1 MMGRF
6 SEMSDRI
13 FGIHGQALLFRSER
27 MGILSS
33 NIANAD
39 TPEYKA
45 RDLSFGDALRAA
57 AGPAGQDGGVG
68 QPLALQRDSAGQ
80 LTAAG
85 TGNGAQELY
94 RIPDQPALD
103 GNTVDMERERV
114 RFTENAVAYQTTL
127 SFLNSRIKGINSALT
142 GQ

>member
-1 MMGRF
+1 MT
-6 SEMSDRI
+6 DQI
-13 FGIHGQALLFRSER
+13 FGIHGLALTYRSQR
-27 MGILSS
+27 MGVLSS

-57 AGPAGQDGGVG
+57 AGPVGQGGVD
-68 QPLALQRDSAGQ
+68 QPLALKRDAPGQ

-85 TGNGAQELY
+85 SIDGAKEMY

-127 SFLNSRIKGINSALT
+127 NFLNSRIKGINSALT

>member
-1 MMGRF
+1 MT
-6 SEMSDRI
+6 DRI
-13 FGIHGQALLFRSER
+13 FGIHGLALAYQSER
-27 MGILSS
+27 MGVLSS

-39 TPEYKA
+39 TPNFKA
-45 RDLSFGDALRAA
+45 RDVSFQDALRAA
-57 AGPAGQDGGVG
+57 AGPMAGEGGAL
-68 QPLALQRDSAGQ
+68 PLQRTDPRQLSATGG
-80 LTAAG
+80 AG
-85 TGNGAQELY
+85 TESQLLY

-127 SFLNSRIKGINSALT
+127 SFLNSRIKSINSALT

>member
-1 MMGRF
+1 
-6 SEMSDRI
+6 MSDRI
-13 FGIHGQALLFRSER
+13 FGIHGQALLYRSER

-57 AGPAGQDGGVG
+57 AGPTGQDGGVG
-68 QPLALQRDSAGQ
+68 QPLALQRNSPGQ

>member
-1 MMGRF
+1 
-6 SEMSDRI
+6 MSDSI
-13 FGIHGQALLFRSER
+13 FGIHGRALMFQSQR
-27 MGILSS
+27 MGILAS

-39 TPEYKA
+39 TPNFKA
-45 RDLSFGDALRAA
+45 RDLSFHDALKAA
-57 AGPAGQDGGVG
+57 AGQGTVG
-68 QPLALQRDSAGQ
+68 QPLAMARDQAGQ
-80 LTAAG
+80 LSGAATSG
-85 TGNGAQELY
+85 GAQELY

-103 GNTVDMERERV
+103 GNTVDMDRERV

>member
-1 MMGRF
+1 MT
-6 SEMSDRI
+6 DRI
-13 FGIHGQALLFRSER
+13 FGIHGLALAYQSER
-27 MGILSS
+27 MGMLSS

-39 TPEYKA
+39 TPGYKA
-45 RDLSFGDALRAA
+45 KDLSFHDALRAA
-57 AGPAGQDGGVG
+57 AGPLAGSGGA
-68 QPLALQRDSAGQ
+68 LALQRADPRQ
-80 LTAAG
+80 LTADG
-85 TGNGAQELY
+85 TAANGPQTLY

-127 SFLNSRIKGINSALT
+127 SFLNSRIKSINSALT

>member
-1 MMGRF
+1 MT
-6 SEMSDRI
+6 DRI
-13 FGIHGQALLFRSER
+13 FGIHGLALAYQSER
-27 MGILSS
+27 MGVLSS

-39 TPEYKA
+39 TPGYKA
-45 RDLSFGDALRAA
+45 RDLSFHDALRAA
-57 AGPAGQDGGVG
+57 AGSEAGGGG
-68 QPLALQRDSAGQ
+68 ALALQRTDSRQ
-80 LTAAG
+80 LSSGGDAA
-85 TGNGAQELY
+85 NGAQTLY

-127 SFLNSRIKGINSALT
+127 SFLNSRIKSINSALT

>member
-1 MMGRF
+1 MT
-6 SEMSDRI
+6 DRI
-13 FGIHGQALLFRSER
+13 FGIHGLALAYQSER
-27 MGILSS
+27 MGVLSS

-39 TPEYKA
+39 TPGYKA
-45 RDLSFGDALRAA
+45 RDLSFHDALRAA
-57 AGPAGQDGGVG
+57 AGPKAGGSGA
-68 QPLALQRDSAGQ
+68 LALQRTDSRQ
-80 LTAAG
+80 LSSGGDAA
-85 TGNGAQELY
+85 NGAQMLY

-127 SFLNSRIKGINSALT
+127 SFLNSRIKSINSALT

>member
-1 MMGRF
+1 
-6 SEMSDRI
+6 MSDSI
-13 FGIHGQALLFRSER
+13 FGIHGQALMFQSQR
-27 MGILSS
+27 MGILAS

-39 TPEYKA
+39 TPNFKA
-45 RDLSFGDALRAA
+45 RDLSFHDALRAA
-57 AGPAGQDGGVG
+57 AGQGAVG
-68 QPLALQRDSAGQ
+68 QPLALAHDQPGQ
-80 LTAAG
+80 LSGTAANG
-85 TGNGAQELY
+85 GAQELY

-103 GNTVDMERERV
+103 GNTVDMDRERV

>member
-1 MMGRF
+1 MT
-6 SEMSDRI
+6 DRI
-13 FGIHGQALLFRSER
+13 FGIHGLALGYQSER
-27 MGILSS
+27 MGVLSS

-39 TPEYKA
+39 TPGYKA
-45 RDLSFGDALRAA
+45 RDVSFQEALRAA
-57 AGPAGQDGGVG
+57 AGPVAGGDGSL
-68 QPLALQRDSAGQ
+68 PLQRSDARQ
-80 LTAAG
+80 FTAAG
-85 TGNGAQELY
+85 DAANGAQTLY

-127 SFLNSRIKGINSALT
+127 SFLNSRIKSINSALT